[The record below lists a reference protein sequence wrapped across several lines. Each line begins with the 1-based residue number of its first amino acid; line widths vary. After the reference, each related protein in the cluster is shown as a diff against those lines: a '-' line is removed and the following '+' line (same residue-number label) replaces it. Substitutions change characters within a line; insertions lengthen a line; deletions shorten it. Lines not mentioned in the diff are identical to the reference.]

1 MDNNECNLNNGD
13 CGQRNLL
20 HGTALKVAR
29 MKVFIKIICYLMLI
43 YAGLL
48 KDFTAI
54 IPITLVI
61 LSILAYI
68 DIKAI
73 YNDAW
78 VKPVRRRKKKKAP
91 QSRDAI

>member
-1 MDNNECNLNNGD
+1 
-13 CGQRNLL
+13 
-20 HGTALKVAR
+20 
-29 MKVFIKIICYLMLI
+29 MKVFIKITCYLMLI

-48 KDFTAI
+48 KDFTVI

-73 YNDAW
+73 HDDAW

-91 QSRDAI
+91 QGRDAI